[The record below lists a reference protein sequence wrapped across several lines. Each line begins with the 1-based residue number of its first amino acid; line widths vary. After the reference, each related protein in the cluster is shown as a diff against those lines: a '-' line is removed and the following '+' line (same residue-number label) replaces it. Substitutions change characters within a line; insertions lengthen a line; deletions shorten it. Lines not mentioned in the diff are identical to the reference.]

1 MSRDDAPQFAS
12 EVAPLV
18 SCLMISRGD
27 VFPARHAIACF
38 LRQTHANRELVIVIN
53 GPGST
58 LVAAVAELGD
68 ARIRVIELAPAPRTL
83 GELRNIAVANARGE
97 YVCSWD
103 DDDLHAPER
112 IAVQLNA
119 LLTHAAAGCV
129 LSRLT
134 LWWPAAERLA
144 TSGKRAW
151 EGSILALK
159 RALPEY
165 PPLSRGEDTEMLDEF
180 IRHAHVVSLEAPEL
194 YVYVR
199 HGSNTVGATHFARIY
214 NYSLRRWVNAEY
226 RQRLEALAE
235 SLPVREYAA
244 ELPAEDLATFQ
255 RDADVPRPTPLV
267 SIVVRSMGRPEL
279 HRALQSLVAQDY
291 PALDIVVV
299 DATGGKHPP
308 LPNLALREGHSVRM
322 VGGRERLLRP
332 HAANVGLAALRGEW
346 FGFLDDDDTFDAK
359 HVSDLIHASATHPE
373 ALVVYGTSR
382 SLNADN
388 EVIGLFGL
396 GFNRW
401 VMQFG
406 PILLWPAALIR
417 RTVIDRGCRFDER
430 LEICEDRDFL
440 AQIAALGDFAFVP
453 CVNFNY
459 RPDLGTSGTGRGANR
474 DDVRRTCYDE
484 LLRAKWI
491 GSGVYHTQRA
501 MRLGQRAREAHARG
515 DAAEA
520 RSWLR
525 RTLQLYPD
533 DPNALNGLGYLCLEA
548 GELDEAETLLLRALE
563 VHPVAGDY
571 RINLAKVLERSGRR
585 HAARR
590 QALAAVADPSTRAS
604 ATLLLT
610 QLGEMPPRIGNRHR
624 TGAPSNPECARTAP
638 CPCGSGK
645 RYKKCCGR
653 LGAVS
658 PSTNATDSVADR
670 AVATYRAGDAAV
682 AVEAIANI
690 APATLTSAKTA
701 LACGD
706 ICTEFG
712 RYEQAYDFL
721 GRAGQLG
728 EAANAVA
735 AVGRLSFFW
744 YKPERDASLRQ
755 MVRLQLSRLG
765 YDVAAVGTDAASD
778 EPLHIIGALGERS
791 DSALQAVA
799 LAEALACRGV
809 VQLWSTNA
817 PLPEF
822 ARRIR
827 IARVGPAHDDF
838 PARGHLIFVGIHFEY
853 GTWLDR
859 ASPAR
864 ITLHVDR
871 DALDAVVARLV
882 ELEDVRRRFALDL
895 SYPSATLRDAIGLP
909 GTIEYPPV
917 DCDRLRPSRSA
928 WDGVGPLVIG
938 RHGRDAPMKVHPN
951 DGAFNRGLV
960 SAGHVVR
967 IAGGSR
973 GDAEFLGGLDCFV
986 HREHPHAS
994 EAAGTALMEAMATAL
1009 PVVAFTGRVGV
1020 DELIEHGRNGF
1031 LVDDEEQALHCISAL
1046 AADAELRRTMG
1057 AAARATILAL
1067 VRERGH
1073 SIRRPAR
1080 AALVV

>member
-1 MSRDDAPQFAS
+1 VILFARNYAEPAQLRALTASIRAVRDPALLIGVDHEGGRVQRFREGFTAIPAMRTLGALWDRDLPGAAQAARGLGATLATELERTASTSASRRCSISTSAAAPSSAIVRCIATRTRWRILPPRWSRACTPPEWPPSASTFPATATQRADSHVELPIDDRPLAALVAADLVPFGALIAAKLDAVMPAHVVYPAVDAQPAGFSSIWLREILRGRLGFGGMVFSDDLCMAGALAAGDIVARADAACAAGCDMVLICNDPIAAATALDGWRPQVPAELAARAGGDGGALAVSRDDAPQFAS

-18 SCLMISRGD
+18 SCLMVSRGD
-27 VFPARHAIACF
+27 VFPAHHAIACF

-624 TGAPSNPECARTAP
+624 TGAPSNPSARAQ
-638 CPCGSGK
+638 
-645 RYKKCCGR
+645 RR
-653 LGAVS
+653 VL
-658 PSTNATDSVADR
+658 
-670 AVATYRAGDAAV
+670 AA
-682 AVEAIANI
+682 
-690 APATLTSAKTA
+690 
-701 LACGD
+701 
-706 ICTEFG
+706 
-712 RYEQAYDFL
+712 
-721 GRAGQLG
+721 
-728 EAANAVA
+728 AANATRSA
-735 AVGRLSFFW
+735 AAGWARSHR
-744 YKPERDASLRQ
+744 PPTPPTASRTAQLR
-755 MVRLQLSRLG
+755 
-765 YDVAAVGTDAASD
+765 
-778 EPLHIIGALGERS
+778 H
-791 DSALQAVA
+791 
-799 LAEALACRGV
+799 
-809 VQLWSTNA
+809 
-817 PLPEF
+817 
-822 ARRIR
+822 
-827 IARVGPAHDDF
+827 IAR
-838 PARGHLIFVGIHFEY
+838 
-853 GTWLDR
+853 
-859 ASPAR
+859 
-864 ITLHVDR
+864 
-871 DALDAVVARLV
+871 
-882 ELEDVRRRFALDL
+882 
-895 SYPSATLRDAIGLP
+895 ATLR
-909 GTIEYPPV
+909 
-917 DCDRLRPSRSA
+917 SRWKRS
-928 WDGVGPLVIG
+928 PIS
-938 RHGRDAPMKVHPN
+938 HP
-951 DGAFNRGLV
+951 
-960 SAGHVVR
+960 
-967 IAGGSR
+967 
-973 GDAEFLGGLDCFV
+973 
-986 HREHPHAS
+986 
-994 EAAGTALMEAMATAL
+994 
-1009 PVVAFTGRVGV
+1009 
-1020 DELIEHGRNGF
+1020 
-1031 LVDDEEQALHCISAL
+1031 
-1046 AADAELRRTMG
+1046 RR
-1057 AAARATILAL
+1057 
-1067 VRERGH
+1067 
-1073 SIRRPAR
+1073 
-1080 AALVV
+1080 